1 MSESYNYIANNR
13 IKINSNIIKNNFEL
27 AQINNGIK
35 HGFSKNIKNIKL
47 LYRCTRD
54 GNYKS
59 TVNEKIVDHNNLK
72 IWNWGIYFFIL

>member
-1 MSESYNYIANNR
+1 MALSMDFQ
-13 IKINSNIIKNNFEL
+13 KK
-27 AQINNGIK
+27 
-35 HGFSKNIKNIKL
+35 IKNIKL

-72 IWNWGIYFFIL
+72 I